1 MLANTSILSGYTEY
15 SKGYV
20 DPWTAPPNP
29 DINPAEQ
36 GREWLR
42 IASVML
48 ATRMQRAFAACT
60 TATERQVIA
69 DAAHDYG
76 IQAPKGCDLRG
87 KMLRLCD
94 ERWWR
99 RQLKKWWL
107 RDREHRAA
115 RAREVGARTT
125 AHYVAHD
132 SANLIAAADD
142 AADRALKARKLR
154 HTQTGDEISLY
165 NVAQYAREG
174 RIAELYTFAKGLAD
188 YAAARQLTWCM
199 TTLKLPGEYHPNPKF
214 GRNSYNGASFEA
226 MHEKLS
232 NTWKLIRTQ
241 AHNRGIKI
249 MGLRVTEAHK
259 DGCPHW
265 HFMVYVDPAHR
276 AEWEQLVCEYA
287 PGQQSDFSWAWT
299 QDEAAARGKRVAG
312 SASYLLKYI
321 VKAVARES
329 SELQQFSNADEL
341 TTHMAPRVVAK
352 RRAHGWRAFQFF
364 GIKSSMTSWRT
375 MRAATTPPTTAVGRA
390 LYAAANDGRA
400 GAWLELL
407 NSEGAPRFMP
417 LREQTGRVGRYG
429 ELVER
434 TEGAILVDADGV
446 VIEAFRRLR
455 RFEITDDEQRQAAE
469 KRWRDSVFA
478 VVGNCA
484 RGSGTEPR
492 DFDDQWCVHDVFDSP
507 DPPF

>member
-1 MLANTSILSGYTEY
+1 VFADASLLNSYTQY
-15 SKGYV
+15 SKGHV

-36 GREWLR
+36 GREWVR
-42 IASVML
+42 AASNLTAVK
-48 ATRMQRAFAACT
+48 MQSAFAACT
-60 TATERQVIA
+60 TTAELSAIA
-69 DAAHDYG
+69 DASHDFG
-76 IQAPKGCDLRG
+76 IKAPAGCDLRG
-87 KMLRLCD
+87 KILRLCD
-94 ERWWR
+94 YRWWH
-99 RQLKKWWL
+99 RQFKRQWL
-107 RDREHRAA
+107 SRREHQAA
-115 RAREVGARTT
+115 VAGEVGARTT

-132 SANLIAAADD
+132 SANLIAMAD
-142 AADRALKARKLR
+142 AAAERALKARGLQ
-154 HTQTGDEISLY
+154 HTKTGEKISLFD
-165 NVAQYAREG
+165 VAQYAREG

-188 YAAARQLTWCM
+188 YAAARGLTWCM
-199 TTLKLPGEYHPNPKF
+199 TTLKLPGEWHPNP
-214 GRNSYNGASFEA
+214 RNGNCTYNGASFEQ
-226 MHEKLS
+226 MHEKLT

-265 HFMVYVDPAHR
+265 HLMVYIAPEHR
-276 AEWEQLVCEYA
+276 EAWENLVCEYA

-299 QDEAAARGKRVAG
+299 PGEAAARGKRAAG

-329 SELQQFSNADEL
+329 TELQQFNNADEL
-341 TTHMAPRVVAK
+341 ATHMAPRVVAK
-352 RRAHGWRAFQFF
+352 RRAHGWRAYQFF
-364 GIKSSMTSWRT
+364 GVKSSITSWRT
-375 MRAATTPPTTAVGRA
+375 MRAATTAPATSIGRK
-390 LYAAANDGRA
+390 LHAAAAAGRA
-400 GAWLELL
+400 GEWLELL

-417 LREQTGRVGRYG
+417 LREQTDRVGRYG

-455 RFEITDDEQRQAAE
+455 RYEITDADAQQAAE
-469 KRWRDSVFA
+469 KRWRDAVFA
-478 VVGNCA
+478 VIGNCA
-484 RGSGTEPR
+484 RKVTPEPWWLHAEWHKI
-492 DFDDQWCVHDVFDSP
+492 DTFDSD